1 MEQIRNTPIGPRYAL
16 RLEEMGRW
24 HRIEALCSK
33 CRNRQVLKPAMLQGR
48 FPGYTRIIDLEKKL
62 RCTACGNRAGNT
74 LQIGRVARD

>member
-1 MEQIRNTPIGPRYAL
+1 MPLGPRYTL
-16 RLEEMGRW
+16 RLEDMGRW
-24 HRIEALCSK
+24 HRIEALCSN
-33 CRNRQVLKPAMLQGR
+33 CRNRRTLNQTMLQSR